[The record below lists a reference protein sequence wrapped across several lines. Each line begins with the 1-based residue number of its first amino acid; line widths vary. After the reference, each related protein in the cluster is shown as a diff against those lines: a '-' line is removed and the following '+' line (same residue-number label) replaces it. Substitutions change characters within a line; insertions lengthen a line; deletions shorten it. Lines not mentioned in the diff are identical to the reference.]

1 MQVASPLI
9 KVAATVAVALL
20 GFVMSLLPSPVDATD
35 IHEAVDHCRSAERA

>member
-1 MQVASPLI
+1 MQVASPLV

-35 IHEAVDHCRSAERA
+35 TPDTVDHCRPAERA